1 MPTLQVIRDD
11 QGRVVCR
18 IVSEGA
24 ELRPGPVDLRV
35 MARMDTRHERGIPE
49 ETALHT
55 RRIALSATTQDVPL
69 PSHLAAYD
77 YHGRDIALRLSLRL
91 TDAKGKLL
99 AETRLR
105 DEETG
110 LLATRPKLA
119 EDPGALM
126 NPEDKY
132 SFFGNLRALPLGS
145 QLAVAVLGFGLWL
158 LAGVNVFVG
167 AHDQWVAEPPL
178 GDMERF
184 NLEVAG
190 RRDEVNRVRVAPY
203 LYGKGSGQ
211 VPIVDAAQNSIMI
224 TLLAWFLVRKRL
236 PRYGDFHLFLFLPP
250 LRPGTRIAARR
261 LVRGRSQVDLF
272 DLTVR
277 VVAANLEC
285 WRRKAGAGEK
295 VDKEIRAPVRA
306 VRLYE
311 RNVPYVPAGSPI
323 GDFLKDDVDLTPMFR
338 ALFPPLMVTAIHG
351 LELAWQVQLL
361 HPEFVDQVL
370 PGPTSSLKFVD
381 FLEG

>member
-1 MPTLQVIRDD
+1 MPTLRVVRDD

-18 IVSEGA
+18 IASEGA
-24 ELRPGPVDLRV
+24 APPPGPVDLRV
-35 MARMDTRHERGIPE
+35 MARMETRHERGVPE

-55 RRIALSATTQDVPL
+55 RRIALAGLTHDVPL
-69 PSHLAAYD
+69 PSNLAAYD

-91 TDAKGKLL
+91 TDTKGKIL

-105 DEETG
+105 DDETG
-110 LLATRPKLA
+110 LLAARPKLA
-119 EDPGALM
+119 EDPDALM

-158 LAGVNVFVG
+158 LAAANVFVG

-178 GDMERF
+178 SEMERF
-184 NLEVAG
+184 NLQVAG
-190 RRDEVNRVRVAPY
+190 RHDELNRVRVAPY
-203 LYGKGSGQ
+203 LYGKGTRR
-211 VPIVDAAQNSIMI
+211 VPIIDATQNSIMI
-224 TLLAWFLVRKRL
+224 SLLAWFLVRQRL

-261 LVRGRSQVDLF
+261 LVRGRSHVDLF
-272 DLTVR
+272 DVTVR

-295 VDKEIRAPVRA
+295 VDKEIRQTVRA

-311 RNVPYVPAGSPI
+311 RNIPYVPAGSPI
-323 GDFLKDDVDLTPMFR
+323 GDFLKDDVDFTPMFR
-338 ALFPPLMVTAIHG
+338 ALNPPLMVTATHG

-370 PGPTSSLKFVD
+370 PGATSTLKFAD